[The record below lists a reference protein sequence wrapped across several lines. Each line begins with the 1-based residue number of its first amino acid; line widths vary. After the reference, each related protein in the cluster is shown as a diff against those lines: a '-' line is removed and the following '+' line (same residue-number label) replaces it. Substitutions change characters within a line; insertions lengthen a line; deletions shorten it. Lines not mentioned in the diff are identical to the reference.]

1 MKEIHLPQEIADNI
15 GIARSEARRLLA
27 TDRVKINGVVVN
39 DLDIE
44 GVDIYD
50 VIVFI
55 IVLGVVL
62 ASMLGAIFG

>member
-15 GIARSEARRLLA
+15 GIARSGARRLLA